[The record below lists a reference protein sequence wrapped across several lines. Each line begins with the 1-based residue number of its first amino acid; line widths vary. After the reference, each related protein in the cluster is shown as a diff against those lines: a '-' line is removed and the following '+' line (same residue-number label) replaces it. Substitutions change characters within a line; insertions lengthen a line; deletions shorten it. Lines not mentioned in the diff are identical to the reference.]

1 MKTDILDQLFR
12 RYYNEAM
19 LYAYSLCRNKSI
31 AEDLVSDA
39 FYKALSKL
47 PDEVPHFK
55 FWLLRV
61 LKTTYLDYIRKE
73 KRKTSLPDVLA
84 DTSLS
89 IADKYIKKEEYAALY
104 KAIDKLDTLY
114 REIIILHYFEDLKFK
129 EIGEIIGKT
138 EEQVKSAAYEAR
150 QKIKKI
156 LEATI

>member
-1 MKTDILDQLFR
+1 M
-12 RYYNEAM
+12 
-19 LYAYSLCRNKSI
+19 
-31 AEDLVSDA
+31 
-39 FYKALSKL
+39 
-47 PDEVPHFK
+47 
-55 FWLLRV
+55 
-61 LKTTYLDYIRKE
+61 
-73 KRKTSLPDVLA
+73 LA
-84 DTSLS
+84 DTSES

-104 KAIDKLDTLY
+104 KAIDKLDTFY